1 LFVSEIIS
9 GINLA
14 YYRFMSR
21 ISIIFLSL
29 FIVLTSTAWGQQVV
43 DTTGVEESDTLVV
56 LAKVEHG
63 DTTLIMQLP
72 EVNIYA
78 MRLFDSRRDI
88 RKLDRLIHNI
98 KKAYPYAKLA
108 GIKLREYDKILRE
121 ASSDKER
128 RKIMRKAEK
137 ELNEQFGGELR
148 DLTFTQGKILLKL
161 IDRETTNT
169 SYDLVKDLRGGFT
182 AFFYQGFA
190 RIWGFNLKDRYDPE
204 GEDELI
210 ETIVTLIENGQL

>member
-1 LFVSEIIS
+1 MV
-9 GINLA
+9 
-14 YYRFMSR
+14 R
-21 ISIIFLSL
+21 ISIIFFSI
-29 FIVLTSTAWGQQVV
+29 FILGMGAVSAQQLA
-43 DTTGVEESDTLVV
+43 DTTNKIDTLVM
-56 LAKVEHG
+56 LAKVEDG

-72 EVNIYA
+72 EVSVYA

-88 RKLDRLIHNI
+88 RKVNRLIHHV

-108 GIKLREYDKILRE
+108 GIKLREYDKILKE

-128 RKIMRKAEK
+128 RKIMRQAEK
-137 ELNEQFGGELR
+137 ELNEQFGGELK

-169 SYDLVKDLRGGFT
+169 SYDLVKDLRGGFS

-190 RIWGFNLKDRYDPE
+190 RIWGYNLKDRYDPE

-210 ETIVTLIENGQL
+210 ETIVILIERGQL

>member
-1 LFVSEIIS
+1 MSFAEDIS
-9 GINLA
+9 GTKLA
-14 YYRFMSR
+14 YYRFMVR
-21 ISIIFLSL
+21 ISIIFFSI
-29 FIVLTSTAWGQQVV
+29 FILGMGAVSAQQLA
-43 DTTGVEESDTLVV
+43 DTTNKIDTLVM
-56 LAKVEHG
+56 LAKVEDG

-72 EVNIYA
+72 EVSVYA

-88 RKLDRLIHNI
+88 RKVNRLIHHV

-108 GIKLREYDKILRE
+108 GIKLREYDKILKE

-128 RKIMRKAEK
+128 RKIMRQAEK
-137 ELNEQFGGELR
+137 ELNEQFGGELK

-169 SYDLVKDLRGGFT
+169 SYDLVKDLRGGFS

-190 RIWGFNLKDRYDPE
+190 RIWGYNLKDRYDPE

-210 ETIVTLIENGQL
+210 ETIVILIERGQL

>member
-1 LFVSEIIS
+1 MPVSENIS
-9 GINLA
+9 GTKLA
-14 YYRFMSR
+14 YYCFMVR
-21 ISIIFLSL
+21 ISIIAFSI
-29 FIVLTSTAWGQQVV
+29 FILNVGVVSAQQVA
-43 DTTGVEESDTLVV
+43 DTVSAADTLVM
-56 LAKVEHG
+56 LAKVEDG

-72 EVNIYA
+72 EVNVFA

-88 RKLDRLIHNI
+88 RKVNRLIHHV

-108 GIKLREYDKILRE
+108 GIKLREYDKQLV
-121 ASSDKER
+121 AAGSDRER

-137 ELNEQFGGELR
+137 ELNEQFGGELKN
-148 DLTFTQGKILLKL
+148 LTFTQGKILLKL

-190 RIWGFNLKDRYDPE
+190 RIWGYDLKDRYDPD

-210 ETIVTLIENGQL
+210 ETIVILIERGQL

>member
-1 LFVSEIIS
+1 MPVSENIS
-9 GINLA
+9 GTKLA
-14 YYRFMSR
+14 YYCFMVR
-21 ISIIFLSL
+21 ISIIIFSI
-29 FIVLTSTAWGQQVV
+29 FILNVGVISAQQIADTVSTA
-43 DTTGVEESDTLVV
+43 DTLVM
-56 LAKVEHG
+56 LAKVEDG

-72 EVNIYA
+72 EVNVFA

-88 RKLDRLIHNI
+88 RKVNRLIHHV

-108 GIKLREYDKILRE
+108 GIKLREYDKQLV
-121 ASSDKER
+121 AAGSDRER

-137 ELNEQFGGELR
+137 ELNEQFGGELKN
-148 DLTFTQGKILLKL
+148 LTFTQGKILLKL

-190 RIWGFNLKDRYDPE
+190 RIWGYDLKDRYDPD

-210 ETIVTLIENGQL
+210 ETIVILIERGQL

>member
-1 LFVSEIIS
+1 LPVSENIS
-9 GINLA
+9 GTKLA
-14 YYRFMSR
+14 YYCFMVR
-21 ISIIFLSL
+21 ISIIIFSI
-29 FIVLTSTAWGQQVV
+29 FILNVGVISAQQIADTVSTA
-43 DTTGVEESDTLVV
+43 DTLVM
-56 LAKVEHG
+56 LAKVEDG

-72 EVNIYA
+72 EVNVFA

-88 RKLDRLIHNI
+88 RKVNRLIHHV

-108 GIKLREYDKILRE
+108 GIKLREYDKQLV
-121 ASSDKER
+121 AAGSDRER

-137 ELNEQFGGELR
+137 ELNEQFGGELKN
-148 DLTFTQGKILLKL
+148 LTFTQGKILLKL

-190 RIWGFNLKDRYDPE
+190 RIWGYDLKDRYDPD

-210 ETIVTLIENGQL
+210 ETIVILIERGQL